1 MQRGCAWKARAG
13 AEGRRGTGAFHG
25 QCFCADV
32 LKHPG
37 LKCKPGKAGVI
48 FFEGG
53 TSTHLLRADGRALPQ
68 EDSDFVEG
76 VREVHYRSEVLQA
89 PKDNSTA
96 TTVYSAHN
104 DLGGKGTDPHIRER
118 RDGLPQ

>member
-1 MQRGCAWKARAG
+1 MQPGEGWSHLLRGG
-13 AEGRRGTGAFHG
+13 Y
-25 QCFCADV
+25 
-32 LKHPG
+32 
-37 LKCKPGKAGVI
+37 
-48 FFEGG
+48 
-53 TSTHLLRADGRALPQ
+53 TSTHLLRADSRALPQ

-76 VREVHYRSEVLQA
+76 VREVHYRSKVLQA

-96 TTVYSAHN
+96 TTVYSVQN